1 MNPVLKDILATG
13 TVKKDGRSID
23 IQDVSVTLDTGL
35 QLYAFLRKERPARTI
50 EIGLAYGLSALF
62 ICQAHRDNGG
72 EGHHTAIDP
81 SESSHWKNVG
91 LSNIERAGFENT
103 FRFFEARSD
112 EALPKLRED
121 GERFDFAFV
130 DGSHLFDNAFI
141 DFFYLDKMLDV
152 GGCIAF
158 DDLWM
163 PAVRKVASFALRNKD
178 YRLVRLGRSRAP
190 RWKQALRIGRRFA
203 QNPLG
208 PDLALKLVPTNVGVL
223 RKIAEKS
230 RPWNYHCPF

>member
-1 MNPVLKDILATG
+1 MTF
-13 TVKKDGRSID
+13 
-23 IQDVSVTLDTGL
+23 DTGR
-35 QLYAFLRKERPARTI
+35 QLYAFLRQHRYERTL

-81 SESSHWKNVG
+81 SERTLWKSVG
-91 LSNIERAGFENT
+91 LSHMERAGFADR

-112 EALPKLRED
+112 EALPKLREE
-121 GERFDFAFV
+121 GERFDFAFI
-130 DGSHLFDNAFI
+130 DGSHLFDNVMI
-141 DFFYLDKMLDV
+141 DFFYIDKMLDV

-163 PAVRKVASFALRNKD
+163 PAVRKVASFALRNKA
-178 YRLVRLGRSRAP
+178 YRLVRLGRGSAP
-190 RWKQALRIGRRFA
+190 RWKQMLRVGRRFA

-208 PDLALKLVPTNVGVL
+208 PDVALKLVPTNVGVL
-223 RKIAEKS
+223 RKVAEKN
-230 RPWNYHCPF
+230 RPWNYHRAF